1 MEKKTLQVKG
11 ERKGEGEGVGRK
23 QMKIS
28 FLSKSTIYMFAT
40 ITILLFDCDLTKG
53 LFYYY

>member
-1 MEKKTLQVKG
+1 MQVKG
-11 ERKGEGEGVGRK
+11 ERKGEGEGVGGK
-23 QMKIS
+23 QMKIGL
-28 FLSKSTIYMFAT
+28 LSKSTIYILAT